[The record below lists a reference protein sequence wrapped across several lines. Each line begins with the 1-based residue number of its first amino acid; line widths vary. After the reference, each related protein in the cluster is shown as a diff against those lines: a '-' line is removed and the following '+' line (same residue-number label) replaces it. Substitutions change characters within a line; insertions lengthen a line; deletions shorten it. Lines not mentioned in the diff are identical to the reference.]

1 VSQEWQ
7 TNPIVTDYNKYIH
20 KGAPL
25 MTNTALFIQARAEIE
40 AHAQTLCDT
49 LEENYKQDS
58 IRSYERMT
66 LEGSE
71 YATKRLQDIE
81 NGTANLYK
89 FVIQKGRKYLKIVN
103 KQFDDMGPY
112 ATHEY
117 KNGSVHAF
125 IDRET
130 GDVYKPASWQAPAKH
145 VRYNLLERK
154 DREFLFDYKNV
165 GWAGGYLYMR

>member
-1 VSQEWQ
+1 MSNQ
-7 TNPIVTDYNKYIH
+7 
-20 KGAPL
+20 
-25 MTNTALFIQARAEIE
+25 ALFIQARAEIE
-40 AHAQTLCDT
+40 AYAQTLCET

-58 IRSYERMT
+58 IDSYKRMA
-66 LEGSE
+66 LKEGSD
-71 YATKRLQDIE
+71 YAIKRLEEIE

-89 FVIQKGRKYLKIVN
+89 FVIKKGRKYLKIVN
-103 KQFDDMGPY
+103 QQFDDMGPNPSY
-112 ATHEY
+112 QY
-117 KNGSVHAF
+117 RDGSVHAF

-130 GDVYKPASWQAPAKH
+130 GDVYKPAGYNKPAKH

>member
-1 VSQEWQ
+1 MSNQ
-7 TNPIVTDYNKYIH
+7 
-20 KGAPL
+20 
-25 MTNTALFIQARAEIE
+25 ALFIQARAEIE
-40 AHAQTLCDT
+40 AYAQTLCET

-58 IRSYERMT
+58 ISSYKRMEITEGRSD
-66 LEGSE
+66 
-71 YATKRLQDIE
+71 YATKRLQEIE

-89 FVIQKGRKYLKIVN
+89 FVIKKGRKYLKIVN
-103 KQFDDMGPY
+103 QQFDDMGPY

-117 KNGSVHAF
+117 RDGSVHAF

-130 GDVYKPASWQAPAKH
+130 GDVYKPAGYNKPAKH

-154 DREFLFDYKNV
+154 DREFLFNWRNT